1 MQWWA
6 RCALKPPTAGHAE
19 HGEKQDI
26 GRCSCSLRHLIGRTK
41 VSANIGMAEPHI
53 DVSASIW
60 NLGWQCHTLISRLS
74 LPLPC
79 FLKPLVVSFSSSVA
93 HSERSYWAMDKIYS
107 R

>member
-41 VSANIGMAEPHI
+41 
-53 DVSASIW
+53 VSASIW